1 MNKIFEQLLQVRG
14 IGRGFLRPKY
24 EDLAPAE
31 ELPDMKKAIDKLIE
45 ARNQQRKVL
54 IYGDYDVDGVTATAI
69 LKETLTMIGF
79 LDVSTMLPDRFVDG
93 YGMSKRLVQKAKEEK
108 IGLVI
113 TVDCGSNNPEIITE
127 LVLAGM
133 EVIVTDHHELNGEA
147 PKDAVAVV
155 NPKRMEFRKKVLERQ
170 AQIIEMGEEDDD
182 GGRNDKHGATPVDIA
197 GLLELSGAGVAF
209 MVAKALA
216 NRGEIKN
223 GQEKWL
229 LDLAMIGTIC
239 DAMKLTCDNRII
251 CKFGMIVLEKTRR
264 PGLKELIRVAETKRI
279 DAEAIGFQ
287 IGPRLNAAGRLKSA
301 KMALDL
307 LTTDSKTEAAK
318 LAQQLDELNTE
329 RRKQQTEAV
338 TEVEAQGERD
348 EPVMVVQGKWH
359 EGIVGIISGRLT
371 EKYKKPSFVLTEVDG
386 VLKGSGRSFG
396 EFNLALALSEC
407 QDLLIGGGGH
417 AAACGLKLKPEN
429 FEEFRR
435 KINSYYMGLGLENQ
449 ERFLSAREDLA
460 VTEVGELNLDL
471 MDEMKEM
478 EPFGEGNP
486 EPVFLLPEVFVLD
499 VSRMGVEGQHLRMLV
514 RGEDGK
520 TLKLVA
526 FNAENEWLELKP
538 GGRVNA
544 FIALTENEWNG
555 IRSVEGRILKLVY

>member
-1 MNKIFEQLLQVRG
+1 MNKIFEQLMRVRG
-14 IGRGFLRPKY
+14 IGENFLRPKY

-31 ELPDMKKAIDKLIE
+31 ELPDMKKAVDKLVE
-45 ARNQQRKVL
+45 ARDQQRKVL

-69 LKETLTMIGF
+69 LKETLALIGF
-79 LDVSTMLPDRFVDG
+79 LDVSTMLPDRFIDG
-93 YGMSKRLVQKAKEEK
+93 YGMSKRLVQRAKKEK
-108 IGLVI
+108 IDLVI
-113 TVDCGSNNPEIITE
+113 TVDCGSNNPEIIAE
-127 LVLAGM
+127 LALAGI

-155 NPKRMEFRKKVLERQ
+155 NPKKRMELK
-170 AQIIEMGEEDDD
+170 
-182 GGRNDKHGATPVDIA
+182 NS

-209 MVAKALA
+209 MVARALT

-239 DAMKLTCDNRII
+239 DAMKLMRDNRII
-251 CKFGMIVLEKTRR
+251 CKYGMIVLKKTRR
-264 PGLKELIRVAETKRI
+264 PGLKELMRAAGTKRI

-301 KMALDL
+301 EMALNL

-318 LAQQLDELNTE
+318 LAQQLDELNAE

-338 TEVEAQGERD
+338 TEVEVQGD
-348 EPVMVVQGKWH
+348 GNEPVMVVQGKWH

-371 EKYKKPSFVLTEVDG
+371 EKYKKPSFVLTEVNG

-396 EFNLALALSEC
+396 EFNLAQALSEC

-429 FEEFRR
+429 FEEFKR
-435 KINSYYMGLGLENQ
+435 KINSYYMGLGLRNQ
-449 ERFLSAREDLA
+449 ERFLSVREDLA

-486 EPVFLLPEVFVLD
+486 EPVFLLTEMFVLD
-499 VSRMGVEGQHLRMLV
+499 ASRMGVEEQHLRMLI

-526 FNAENEWLELKP
+526 FNAEKEWLELKA

-544 FIALTENEWNG
+544 WIVLTENEWNG
-555 IRSVEGRILKLVY
+555 VRSVEGRILKLSW